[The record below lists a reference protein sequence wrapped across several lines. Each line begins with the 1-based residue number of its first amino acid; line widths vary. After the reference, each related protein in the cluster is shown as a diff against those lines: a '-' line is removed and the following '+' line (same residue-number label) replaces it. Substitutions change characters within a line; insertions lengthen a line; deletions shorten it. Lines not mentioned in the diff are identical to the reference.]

1 MEKIFE
7 HTLLYDFYGELLNKH
22 QRQVYEDAVF
32 NDLSLSE
39 VADTYGISRQGAH
52 DLIKRVNRILEGY
65 EEKLHMVELFRRVG
79 SLAEEIA
86 QLADTAEPSGVKTL
100 DKIKTKADQI
110 IQILE

>member
-7 HTLLYDFYGELLNKH
+7 HTLLYDYYGELLNEH

-39 VADTYGISRQGAH
+39 VADTYGISRQAAH
-52 DLIKRVNRILEGY
+52 DLIRRVNRILEGY
-65 EEKLHMVELFRRVG
+65 EDKLHMVETFRKIEE
-79 SLAEEIA
+79 LAEDI
-86 QLADTAEPSGVKTL
+86 SH
-100 DKIKTKADQI
+100 KADAEDISADEAFASIKQSADRI